1 MNGHQGKPPG
11 GSQGLRALHGRAGN
25 LAAAL
30 PPLLVEAR
38 RVAVS
43 VMHGVHGR
51 RSAGPGE
58 DFWQYRAYARG
69 DDAAAI
75 DWRKSARSEKVLV
88 RETEWMAA
96 NSLWLWVQSDA
107 GMDHRSAL
115 AAESKRRRAA
125 LIALALAMLAQKAGE
140 RVAALGGPFRPDHAA
155 AAVERLAHWI
165 DPEEQARR
173 EALPPRAQLERFS
186 TCVLIGDFFADP
198 QGLERRIRALAAHG
212 ARGHLLQV
220 VDPVEEVFPFR
231 GRVRFE
237 DFSSP
242 RSITFG
248 RAEALRE
255 KYAAELERHRQHLRQ
270 LTRRLG
276 WSFLVHRT
284 DAPAAR
290 ALLALHER
298 LGQSGRGGGLS

>member
-1 MNGHQGKPPG
+1 MNGPLGSGKPW
-11 GSQGLRALHGRAGN
+11 RELHGRAGA
-25 LAAAL
+25 LARAL
-30 PPLLVEAR
+30 PPLMVEAR

-58 DFWQYRAYARG
+58 DFWQYRPYGHG
-69 DDAAAI
+69 DDAAGI

-107 GMDHRSAL
+107 GMDHRSEL
-115 AAESKRRRAA
+115 AARSKRHRAA
-125 LIALALAMLAQKAGE
+125 LIALALAMLAQKGGE
-140 RVAALGGPFRPDHAA
+140 RVAALGGPFRPDHTRAA
-155 AAVERLAHWI
+155 LERLARWLA
-165 DPEEQARR
+165 PEVTTRR
-173 EALPPRAQLERFS
+173 EAVPPRAELARFS
-186 TCVLIGDFFADP
+186 TCVLVGDFFADP
-198 QGLERRIRALAAHG
+198 PELEARIRALAARG

-220 VDPVEEVFPFR
+220 VDPAEEAFPFR

-237 DFSSP
+237 DFASP
-242 RSITFG
+242 RAVTFG

-255 KYAAELERHRQHLRQ
+255 DYLGELERHRAGLRE

-276 WSFLVHRT
+276 WSFQVHRT
-284 DAPAAR
+284 DAAPAR

-298 LGQSGRGGGLS
+298 IGAPGRG